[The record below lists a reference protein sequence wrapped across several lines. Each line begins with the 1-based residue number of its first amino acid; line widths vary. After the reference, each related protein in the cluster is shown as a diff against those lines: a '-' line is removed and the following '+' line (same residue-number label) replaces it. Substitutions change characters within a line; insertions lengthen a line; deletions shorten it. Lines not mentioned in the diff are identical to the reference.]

1 MDAHW
6 YAVAQSKSLGKK
18 PMRVELH
25 GKAVV
30 LFRGANGVSA
40 LQDMCPH
47 RFALLSQGRVVNGD
61 IECPYHGWRFAASGK
76 CTAIPVHDGPLPKRF
91 VPALAAKE
99 RHGLI
104 FVCYDVNAT
113 SEPYAPTWDGQP
125 FIRTI
130 LQNETV
136 TSLVNL
142 AENVLD
148 PTHTLFVHKGLM
160 RGLTS
165 ARSKVQISV
174 SANDT
179 RVDVRFDGED
189 KQNGILSL
197 LLEGKRSRS
206 TGSFQMPGIV
216 ELEYWSGDK
225 LSLVTTLYFTG
236 QQEHRQLGFAV
247 LTAPKNYGLGYLKKL
262 LFVPVMRH
270 IINQDRQAMD
280 SAQANWEYFGKPM
293 RAMSPTDFMRTNI
306 EALIDGTRP
315 PAADNPT
322 TITYEL

>member
-1 MDAHW
+1 MDTYW
-6 YAVAQSKSLGKK
+6 YAVAQSKFLGKK
-18 PMRVELH
+18 PERIELH
-25 GKAVV
+25 GKAIV
-30 LFRGANGVSA
+30 LFRSDNGVAA
-40 LQDMCPH
+40 LQDICPH
-47 RFALLSQGRVVNGD
+47 RFARLSQGRVIAGN
-61 IECPYHGWRFAASGK
+61 IECPYHGWRFSSSGK
-76 CTAIPVHDGPLPKRF
+76 CTEIPVHNGPLPKRF
-91 VPALAAKE
+91 VPALIAKE

-113 SEPYAPTWDGQP
+113 SEPYAPTWDGQS

-130 LQNETV
+130 LQNETS

-142 AENVLD
+142 SENVLD

-165 ARSKVQISV
+165 ARSKVKISV
-174 SANDT
+174 RATDT
-179 RVDVRFDGED
+179 RVDVCFDGED

-225 LSLVTTLYFTG
+225 LSLVTTLYFTA
-236 QQEHRQLGFAV
+236 QQEYRQLGFAV
-247 LTAPKNYGLGYLKKL
+247 ITAPKNYGLGYLKKL

-270 IINQDRQAMD
+270 IINQDRAAMD
-280 SAQANWEYFGKPM
+280 SAHANWAYFKQPT
-293 RAMSPTDFMRTNI
+293 RAMSPTDFMRVNI
-306 EALIDGTRP
+306 EALIKGELP
-315 PAADNPT
+315 PAANNPT